1 MLSEKQIEIT
11 NKLLSNKVFSYKG
24 PMFSSNWDHWSSNDG
39 VQIDF
44 DYTIRLSGYKKMISV
59 GEYWDYIKVDVIITK
74 LNNDFLKR
82 LNDSGVVDPVI
93 LNSDVKYKLLEDITS
108 ILSIFTGTDKRVLLS
123 SVIID
128 DKVKDNIQENII
140 TEKRMS
146 RQAIRDVVR
155 DVISKVKDKKPGE
168 FYLPENENEVYHFSN
183 LPFDFSVELYLKIDT
198 DVEGYKTTAFY
209 SPEDDVIEMI
219 IIFNPNEISK
229 HYYNMVGEINELIAH
244 ELEHAYQEYYGEF
257 DRDYDDEE
265 EIEDPYE
272 YYTQEHEIPAQLK
285 GFKRLAKLRKQPVEV
300 IARKW
305 FDEHKDIHGLT
316 DTQIKKVL
324 KKILSYQL

>member
-11 NKLLSNKVFSYKG
+11 NKLLSNKVFTYRG
-24 PMFSSNWDHWSSNDG
+24 PMFSSNWDQLSSNDG
-39 VQIDF
+39 VEIDF
-44 DYTIRLSGYKKMISV
+44 DYTISLSGYKQMITI
-59 GEYWDYIKVDVIITK
+59 GEYMHYLKVDVNIIK
-74 LNNDFLKR
+74 LKSDFIKR
-82 LNDSGVVDPVI
+82 LNDGDAVKLMI
-93 LNSDVKYKLLEDITS
+93 MNSDVKYKLLEEIKDIL
-108 ILSIFTGTDKRVLLS
+108 IIFAGTNVRVLLS
-123 SVIID
+123 SITVD
-128 DKVKDNIQENII
+128 DKTKENIQENII

-155 DVISKVKDKKPGE
+155 DIVYKVKDKKPGD

-183 LPFDFSVELYLKIDT
+183 LPFDFSVELILKLDT
-198 DVEGYKTTAFY
+198 DIEGYKTTAFY

-219 IIFNPNEISK
+219 IIFNPNKISK
-229 HYYNMVGEINELIAH
+229 HYYNMVGEINEIIAH

-257 DRDYDDEE
+257 DRDYDNEV
-265 EIEDPYE
+265 EDPYK

-300 IARKW
+300 IAKKW

-316 DTQIKKVL
+316 GTQIKKVL

>member
-1 MLSEKQIEIT
+1 MLTEKQIEVT
-11 NKLLSNKVFSYKG
+11 NKILSNKVFTYKG
-24 PMFSSNWDHWSSNDG
+24 PMFSSNWDRQSSNDG
-39 VQIDF
+39 VEIDF

-82 LNDSGVVDPVI
+82 LNDSGVVDHVI

-155 DVISKVKDKKPGE
+155 DIVYKVKDKKPGE
-168 FYLPENENEVYHFSN
+168 FYLPENENEVYQFTN
-183 LPFDFSVELYLKIDT
+183 LPFDF
-198 DVEGYKTTAFY
+198 
-209 SPEDDVIEMI
+209 
-219 IIFNPNEISK
+219 
-229 HYYNMVGEINELIAH
+229 
-244 ELEHAYQEYYGEF
+244 
-257 DRDYDDEE
+257 
-265 EIEDPYE
+265 
-272 YYTQEHEIPAQLK
+272 
-285 GFKRLAKLRKQPVEV
+285 
-300 IARKW
+300 
-305 FDEHKDIHGLT
+305 
-316 DTQIKKVL
+316 
-324 KKILSYQL
+324 

>member
-11 NKLLSNKVFSYKG
+11 NKLLSNKVFTYRG
-24 PMFSSNWDHWSSNDG
+24 PMFSSNWDQLSSNDG
-39 VQIDF
+39 VEIDF
-44 DYTIRLSGYKKMISV
+44 DYTISLSGYKQMITI
-59 GEYWDYIKVDVIITK
+59 GEYMHYLKVDVNIIK
-74 LNNDFLKR
+74 LKSDFIKR
-82 LNDSGVVDPVI
+82 LNDGDAVKLVI
-93 LNSDVKYKLLEDITS
+93 MNSDVKYKLLEEIKDILT
-108 ILSIFTGTDKRVLLS
+108 IFAGTNVRVLLS
-123 SVIID
+123 NITVD
-128 DKVKDNIQENII
+128 DKTKENIQENII

-155 DVISKVKDKKPGE
+155 DIIYKVKDKKPGD

-183 LPFDFSVELYLKIDT
+183 LPFDFSVELILKLDT
-198 DVEGYKTTAFY
+198 DIEGYKTTAFY

-219 IIFNPNEISK
+219 IIFNPNRISK

-257 DRDYDDEE
+257 DRDYDDEV
-265 EIEDPYE
+265 EDPYK

-285 GFKRLAKLRKQPVEV
+285 GFKRLAKLRNQPVEV
-300 IARKW
+300 IAKKW

-316 DTQIKKVL
+316 DAQIKKVL
-324 KKILSYQL
+324 KKILSYQP